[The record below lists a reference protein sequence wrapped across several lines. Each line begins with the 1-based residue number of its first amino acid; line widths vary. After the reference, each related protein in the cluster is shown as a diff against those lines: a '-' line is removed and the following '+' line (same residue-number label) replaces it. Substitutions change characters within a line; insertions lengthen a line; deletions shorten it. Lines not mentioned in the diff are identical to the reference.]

1 MSQRFESVTEERV
14 VRYWLSLE
22 SRGRSDVPDPE
33 TVTRTEAVDALLSAN
48 PGAASFVWRER
59 PIDWYRTTV
68 DRERML
74 GVRPVGGPGDL
85 LWRGLSVDGTLL
97 GVAERIHEQ
106 GLEAL
111 SDETGVDL
119 AAVATY
125 RDRVADGG
133 RIDPLVVRTRR
144 GRTPWYVVDGNHRTT
159 AIALHYLETGE
170 YDPQP
175 AYVAVTGNP
184 VIRPIL
190 DRIGGLVQRLRG
202 EPIGYRGRD
211 DR

>member
-1 MSQRFESVTEERV
+1 MSPDLESVPETQVLRH
-14 VRYWLSLE
+14 WLAHE
-22 SRGRSDVPDPE
+22 PHGRPDVPDSE
-33 TVTRTEAVDALLSAN
+33 TVTDEEAVDALLSAK

-59 PIDWYRTTV
+59 PIDWYRTAI
-68 DRERML
+68 DRDRMVGL
-74 GVRPVGGPGDL
+74 RPVGGPDDL
-85 LWRGLSVDGTLL
+85 LWRALSTDGTLL
-97 GVAERIHEQ
+97 GVAERIHER
-106 GLEAL
+106 GFDAL

-119 AAVATY
+119 EAVATY
-125 RDRVADGG
+125 RDRIADGEQF
-133 RIDPLVVRTRR
+133 DPIVVRTRR

-159 AIALHYLETGE
+159 AVALHYLETGE

-184 VIRPIL
+184 LIRPVL
-190 DRIGGLVQRLRG
+190 DRVGGLVQRLRG